1 MLFHILLQPLNLRW
15 RSSAAHSNLSMLS
28 LGSLPAGEDREKSSG
43 QGLNLAGGQKAPA
56 HERRIGHQQAA
67 HTDTVL
73 RLPKPLHPH
82 YS

>member
-15 RSSAAHSNLSMLS
+15 RSSAAHSNPSMLS
-28 LGSLPAGEDREKSSG
+28 LGSLPAGEDRGKPSG
-43 QGLNLAGGQKAPA
+43 QGLNLAGGQKATA
-56 HERRIGHQQAA
+56 RQRRTSHQQTA

-73 RLPKPLHPH
+73 RLPRPLHPH